1 MASLITRVDTLE
13 LFLVGSFEK
22 QNVLAETMHYLKAR
36 IRTEMRFFSLRI
48 YSQSLHESW
57 TLLQCRLLQFKH
69 LECW

>member
-36 IRTEMRFFSLRI
+36 IRTEMRFFFPSNYI
-48 YSQSLHESW
+48 VVAIKKM
-57 TLLQCRLLQFKH
+57 T
-69 LECW
+69 